1 MTKGGSINNFMLII
15 MDALI
20 HNGGVAKE
28 EITSKLLSFGVDGV
42 SMF

>member
-1 MTKGGSINNFMLII
+1 MWVI
-15 MDALI
+15 MDVLI

-28 EITSKLLSFGVDGV
+28 EITRKLLSFGVDGV

>member
-1 MTKGGSINNFMLII
+1 

-42 SMF
+42 SMFQVSF